1 MTMLAR
7 CLLLWTLASA
17 ALASDSELPA
27 TRFNEDCASCHGVDG
42 AGDGPVAAV
51 LKIRPPN
58 LSLLGSGG
66 SFPYARVYRAID
78 GRDLPLAHGS
88 RDMPIWGDRYKRAVG
103 PLGEKMLHQRID
115 ALVRY
120 VESLQVH

>member
-1 MTMLAR
+1 MKLFAN
-7 CLLLWTLASA
+7 CLLLCALATP

-27 TRFNEDCASCHGVDG
+27 TRFNEDCASCHGVGG

-51 LKIRPPN
+51 LKIRPTN
-58 LSLLGSGG
+58 LTLLGSGG

-78 GRDLPLAHGS
+78 GRDLPLSHGTP
-88 RDMPIWGDRYKRAVG
+88 DMPLWGERYKRALG
-103 PLGEKMLHQRID
+103 PLGEKVLHQRID